1 MNENAIQVIVQQ
13 EIQKF
18 IANPDNVI
26 EAYQKSLEEKRLQIA
41 EMKPKAEMYDMVMGS
56 EDLREMS
63 AVAKELNFLG
73 MGRNNLFEYLKR
85 KDVLR
90 YNNEPYQH
98 HVNSGY
104 FKVIEQSY
112 QAGDCV
118 RINRKTMCTSKGIQY
133 IAKLLMKDEYVK
145 NAR

>member
-1 MNENAIQVIVQQ
+1 MENEIQIRVQQ
-13 EIQKF
+13 EVQKF
-18 IANPDNVI
+18 LSNPDNI
-26 EAYQKSLEEKRLQIA
+26 IQAYQKALDARELQIT
-41 EMKPKAEMYDMVMGS
+41 EMKPKAEMYDLVMSS

-63 AVAKELNFLG
+63 TVAKELNFLG

-90 YNNEPYQH
+90 YNNEPYQA
-98 HVNSGY
+98 HVSSGY

-112 QAGDCV
+112 QVGDCIK
-118 RINRKTMCTSKGIQY
+118 INRKTMATSKGIRF
-133 IAKLLMKDEYVK
+133 IAKLLLKDGYVK